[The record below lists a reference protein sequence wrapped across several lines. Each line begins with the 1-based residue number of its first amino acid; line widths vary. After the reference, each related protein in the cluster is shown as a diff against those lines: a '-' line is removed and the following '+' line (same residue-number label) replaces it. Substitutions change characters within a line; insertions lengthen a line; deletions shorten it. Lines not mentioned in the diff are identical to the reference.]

1 MDYHHPSGEVHIIDN
16 NEWVSCP
23 GLLVRSS
30 RGVQCFKVDVLAP
43 RPYVCRLQPV
53 RPRRQVFTMILCS
66 ALASLLIF
74 NLGNDASQ
82 IGKLGADNKFCPF
95 LCVQKNQPCVN
106 GQRQVLYHVF
116 KNCYSSSG
124 HVRFVD
130 TFRDVSNRSFGGCYM
145 VHGA

>member
-66 ALASLLIF
+66 ALASESGLVLVAESE
-74 NLGNDASQ
+74 LGNIAAAARLRF
-82 IGKLGADNKFCPF
+82 I
-95 LCVQKNQPCVN
+95 
-106 GQRQVLYHVF
+106 QVML
-116 KNCYSSSG
+116 
-124 HVRFVD
+124 
-130 TFRDVSNRSFGGCYM
+130 
-145 VHGA
+145 